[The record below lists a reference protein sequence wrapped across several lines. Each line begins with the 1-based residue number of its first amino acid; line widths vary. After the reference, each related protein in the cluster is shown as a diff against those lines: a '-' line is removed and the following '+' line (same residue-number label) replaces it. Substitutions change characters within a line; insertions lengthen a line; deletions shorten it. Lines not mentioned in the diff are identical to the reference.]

1 MRITKKL
8 NYSNWLFYNW
18 TLYSMENKVC
28 YTLFVSDYS
37 VINYNKHSFYKL
49 VEIYFSILIVRS
61 FRIFDVF
68 SLPLFFIII

>member
-1 MRITKKL
+1 MTITKKL
-8 NYSNWLFYNW
+8 NCSNWLFYNW

-28 YTLFVSDYS
+28 HTLFDSS
-37 VINYNKHSFYKL
+37 VMNYNKHSFYKL

-61 FRIFDVF
+61 FRIFDAF